1 MSSSADPRPPASHF
15 GAIAASYE
23 RLRPVD
29 VTWWQLFDLLVA
41 AGDLAGRRTLDVGC
55 GTGALAVALAERG
68 GKVWGVDSS
77 PEMLAEAQAKKTR
90 ARFKEGAAEALP
102 FKDGWFERV
111 VMRLSLHH
119 LDRPRALAEAA
130 RVLVSGGRIAIATF
144 DPEHFDRYWLNE
156 LFPSVAA
163 IDRARFP
170 DKTTLRAEL
179 EEAGFAGVRIEP
191 LTQPGMVSRAEALER
206 IQGRYISTLN
216 LIDEGEY
223 ERGLAAAE
231 AQIPEELEYRLEWLV
246 VAAEAPPL
254 DAVRTRG

>member
-15 GAIAASYE
+15 GAIAGSYD

-29 VTWWQLFDLLVA
+29 EKWWQLFDLLVA

-55 GTGALAVALAERG
+55 GTGTLAVALAERG

-130 RVLVSGGRIAIATF
+130 RVLVPGGRIAIATF